1 MRVEEKSKRKENDA
15 ISGEAL
21 FNLLQVDGGSPIAS
35 PRLISNQ
42 HALSITVYLPL
53 GLWNG
58 APDCLVQ

>member
-53 GLWNG
+53 GL
-58 APDCLVQ
+58 